1 MAKKEKTPTTAE
13 ALTQLA
19 TSKGMDISQV
29 FDHFLMYIIWAHTL
43 PEYGKPIEGWPYKP
57 EESKRMF
64 EIYGILINELNEHLK
79 KYEWFDIFGNLYEE
93 IIASKSR
100 RQRAGQFFTPS
111 SLCDLMTQISAP
123 DNAKV
128 EGKRIS
134 DPTCGSGRNLLAFN
148 AKHSGNYYV
157 GEDLDKTCCMMCACN
172 FILHGMNGEV
182 IWHDAL
188 LPDSFLGGWRVNQ
201 YLNNPL
207 SEYHGI
213 PHIRPMTKDEY
224 LECLQSA

>member
-93 IIASKSR
+93 IVAGKSR
-100 RQRAGQFFTPS
+100 KSHSGQFFTPH
-111 SLCDLMTQISAP
+111 SLCDLMTQISVP
-123 DNAKV
+123 
-128 EGKRIS
+128 EGEKPINQSVS
-134 DPTCGSGRNLLAFN
+134 DPTCGSGRNLLAFH
-148 AKHSGNYYV
+148 AKHQGNYFV
-157 GEDLDKTCCMMCACN
+157 GEDYDVTCCMMTVCN
-172 FILHGMNGEV
+172 FILHGVNGTV
-182 IWHDAL
+182 IWHNTL
-188 LPDSFLGGWRVNQ
+188 IPDEFRGGWRVNEF
-201 YLNNPL
+201 LNNPL
-207 SEYHGI
+207 SQYYGI
-213 PHIRPMTKDEY
+213 PHARPMSEAEYFGEGKKD
-224 LECLQSA
+224 

>member
-64 EIYGILINELNEHLK
+64 EIYGI
-79 KYEWFDIFGNLYEE
+79 
-93 IIASKSR
+93 
-100 RQRAGQFFTPS
+100 
-111 SLCDLMTQISAP
+111 
-123 DNAKV
+123 
-128 EGKRIS
+128 
-134 DPTCGSGRNLLAFN
+134 
-148 AKHSGNYYV
+148 
-157 GEDLDKTCCMMCACN
+157 
-172 FILHGMNGEV
+172 
-182 IWHDAL
+182 
-188 LPDSFLGGWRVNQ
+188 
-201 YLNNPL
+201 
-207 SEYHGI
+207 

-224 LECLQSA
+224 LERLQSA